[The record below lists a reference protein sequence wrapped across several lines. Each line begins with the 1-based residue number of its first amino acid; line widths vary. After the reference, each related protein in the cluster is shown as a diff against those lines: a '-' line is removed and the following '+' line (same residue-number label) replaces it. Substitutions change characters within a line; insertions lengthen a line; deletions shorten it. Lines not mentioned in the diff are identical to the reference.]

1 MLLPTRGILDHMT
14 FLVRTFVTAVSV
26 AVAAFLIQ
34 GISVTG
40 NSVTDK
46 LVTLVAVAL
55 VIGVLNTLVKPILQ
69 ALTGCLIMVT
79 FGLFLLVINAGLL
92 LLASVIA
99 QSFGLGFSVAGFLPA
114 LFGSI
119 IISIVSG
126 VMNGMLGT
134 NRS

>member
-14 FLVRTFVTAVSV
+14 FLVRTLVTAVSV

-79 FGLFLLVINAGLL
+79 FGLFLLVINCLL
-92 LLASVIA
+92 YTSRCV
-99 QSFGLGFSVAGFLPA
+99 
-114 LFGSI
+114 
-119 IISIVSG
+119 
-126 VMNGMLGT
+126 
-134 NRS
+134 